1 MCLST
6 VYKNEVNDANML
18 AKNVADIKV
27 DGGKL
32 IFTDLMGIRYTF
44 DGTLENHMPLLACS
58 VAGAAISFDLAS
70 RGTALTL
77 RLRDSFRPLTCGLS
91 PASLAA
97 STQRSHQ
104 HMIKSL

>member
-27 DGGKL
+27 DGGKP

-44 DGTLENHMPLLACS
+44 DGTLEK
-58 VAGAAISFDLAS
+58 VDLMDNYVIVK
-70 RGTALTL
+70 G
-77 RLRDSFRPLTCGLS
+77 
-91 PASLAA
+91 
-97 STQRSHQ
+97 
-104 HMIKSL
+104 